1 MLNYLVGGTDTNN
14 FKSSFPAIFFM
25 PRLYRPQFVV
35 PKIQQTSFRDPEAMA
50 ELSGLIRL
58 ILGSSLTGK
67 CQIPL
72 GRFNDFQYSLAPFA
86 SLLQVIDKARIYDK
100 QVDLAPNSFFCLQ
113 KRDFHEASSLE
124 WGGSPTL
131 APSGCVRIRKA
142 SSHSH
147 ASNDS
152 GYESGDAKIPEHT
165 QTAGGS
171 DNQCEIVMS
180 HPFFMLGRL
189 KSQTVSNDYAQTSDY
204 IVAVSLYDESL
215 WAIYDAWDET
225 WVEDDEELCDY
236 EGEQTVEKTAYRP
249 FRTKPWGRFPG
260 LDNNAV
266 QQMVKIADNVCTHPF
281 SPIECIRLGTIQ
293 ASWQPTEVPFLLP
306 CRKGPDGSFRSLFES
321 A

>member
-1 MLNYLVGGTDTNN
+1 
-14 FKSSFPAIFFM
+14 M

-58 ILGSSLTGK
+58 ILGGSLTGK

-72 GRFNDFQYSLAPFA
+72 GRYNDFQYSLAPFA
-86 SLLQVIDKARIYDK
+86 SLLQVLDKARFYDK
-100 QVDLAPNSFFCLQ
+100 QVDLAPNSIFCLQ

-124 WGGSPTL
+124 WGGCPAL
-131 APSGCVRIRKA
+131 EPSGYVRIRKA

-152 GYESGDAKIPEHT
+152 GYESGDAKIPEPT
-165 QTAGGS
+165 QAAVGS
-171 DNQCEIVMS
+171 DQQCEIVMS

-189 KSQTVSNDYAQTSDY
+189 KFQTVSNDYAQKSDY
-204 IVAVSLYDESL
+204 IVAVSLNDESL

-225 WVEDDEELCDY
+225 WVDDDEESCDY

-249 FRTKPWGRFPG
+249 FRTKPWARFPG
-260 LDNNAV
+260 LDINIV
-266 QQMVKIADNVCTHPF
+266 QQMVKIANNVRTHPF
-281 SPIECIRLGTIQ
+281 SSIECIRLGTTQ
-293 ASWQPTEVPFLLP
+293 VSWQPTEVPFILP
-306 CRKGPDGSFRSLFES
+306 CRKGPDGSFCSLFES